1 MTSPTIPGT
10 ETVAST
16 DGVAV
21 AVHHL
26 APGPADSPLLL
37 SHATGFH
44 ARAYR
49 PVAAALADAFDG
61 WGHDARGH
69 GSTPVPAGWVA
80 DWHRYGDDT
89 TAVARWLV
97 HRSDAD
103 GQLVGF
109 GHSMGGAT
117 LLMAAHRHPGLFR
130 ALVLFE
136 PIVPPP
142 MLGDRDPEQSPLV
155 QGARR
160 RRRGFPSYRDAIDN
174 YRSKRPMDAFD
185 PRALEEY
192 VHGGFRPVDADAPDG
207 PVELRCDPEL
217 EAATFANSHGSGLW
231 PLLPSISTPTLVIGG
246 RTDEGD
252 PPALFAE
259 SIADALPNGRYVLS
273 HLDHFGP
280 FVDPAAVAGTIRE
293 FTA

>member
-1 MTSPTIPGT
+1 VTSPTIPGN

-26 APGPADSPLLL
+26 APGPPDSPLLL

-69 GSTPVPAGWVA
+69 GSTPAPPDWNA
-80 DWHRYGDDT
+80 DWRRFGDDA

-97 HRSDAD
+97 DRSGTE

-117 LLMAAHRHPGLFR
+117 LLMAAHRHPGMFR

-142 MLGDRDPEQSPLV
+142 DVGDHDPEESPLV

-160 RRRGFPSYRDAIDN
+160 RRRGFASYQDAIDN
-174 YRSKRPMDAFD
+174 FRSKPPMESFDAQ
-185 PRALEEY
+185 ALEEY
-192 VHGGFRPVDADAPDG
+192 VRGGFRPVDADDPEG
-207 PVELRCDPEL
+207 PVELTCDPQV
-217 EAATFANSHGSGLW
+217 EAATFANSRGSGLW
-231 PLLPSISTPTLVIGG
+231 SLLSSMSTPTLVVGG

-259 SIADALPNGRYVLS
+259 PIADALRNGRYLLS

-280 FVDPAAVAGTIRE
+280 FVDPVAVAGMVRD
-293 FTA
+293 FAA